1 MGSCNDDD
9 DDSAA
14 AEEGEDEPEIKGT
27 AAETEE
33 RRGEEGEGGRKGL
46 APTNFLCNQYW
57 KKAEG
62 PN

>member
-14 AEEGEDEPEIKGT
+14 AEEEEDEPEIKGM

-46 APTNFLCNQYW
+46 A
-57 KKAEG
+57 AD
-62 PN
+62 